1 MKLGDFIYSYRQKN
15 KLSMDDFSK
24 KSGISKT
31 YISLL
36 EKGNHP
42 QSGKPIIPYVST
54 IKKAAKAMMMNPEEL
69 LSSIDQD
76 ISIADITE
84 PDFIIDDEQFF
95 ELYKG
100 YVRLPEVT
108 KEKLLQYFEAIIE
121 VETKENNDLSLRE
134 E

>member
-1 MKLGDFIYSYRQKN
+1 
-15 KLSMDDFSK
+15 
-24 KSGISKT
+24 
-31 YISLL
+31 
-36 EKGNHP
+36 
-42 QSGKPIIPYVST
+42 
-54 IKKAAKAMMMNPEEL
+54 MMMNPEEL

-84 PDFIIDDEQFF
+84 PDFIIDDEKFF

-121 VETKENNDLSLRE
+121 VEINNNDDLL
-134 E
+134 